1 MEKNIPEQEVES
13 ALAVLQ
19 KGGVILYP
27 TDTIWGIGCDAT
39 NEEAL
44 QRIYS
49 IKQRADEKS
58 LIILLASERDILQ
71 YVAAPDLAVFDFLE
85 KQEKPTT
92 IIFDH
97 ALGLPSNLVAP
108 DGSIAIRLVR
118 EEFCRHLIKRLRRPL
133 VSTSA
138 NISGQPSP
146 QNFSSIS
153 PEIKM
158 AVDHIVNW
166 RQNEEGPAQP
176 SQIIRWNQDGSY
188 VVVRK

>member
-1 MEKNIPEQEVES
+1 MES

-39 NEEAL
+39 NEEAV
-44 QRIYS
+44 QKIYS

-118 EEFCRHLIKRLRRPL
+118 DEFCRHLIKRLRRPL

-153 PEIKM
+153 PEIKNS
-158 AVDHIVNW
+158 VDHIVNW